1 MVLPEIEYSAAR
13 MDTNSTVW
21 SAGLPVAIFEVQLD
35 VRTKLLE
42 SRAGMTARIGTL
54 VIKGELSADED
65 FRIDGTFEGAIVL
78 NGHDLVIGE
87 RSNVRAA
94 VSARSVTL
102 LGQLDGQISA
112 DLVAIGATAR
122 VQASVMAKHLAL
134 ADGAE
139 FNGAVNTDRAAA
151 AIQVARHRST
161 QRPATP

>member
-1 MVLPEIEYSAAR
+1 MAL
-13 MDTNSTVW
+13 TT
-21 SAGLPVAIFEVQLD
+21 
-35 VRTKLLE
+35 
-42 SRAGMTARIGTL
+42 GTL

-78 NGHDLVIGE
+78 NGHDLVTGE

-112 DLVAIGATAR
+112 ELVAIGATAR
-122 VQASVMAKHLAL
+122 VQANVMAKHLAL

-139 FNGAVNTDRAAA
+139 FNGAVNTERALA

-161 QRPATP
+161 LRPPTP